1 MCQSGGMTHPDGHDR
16 ILSELEIRAEPFAL
30 CALEGA
36 CSLGLGRNSGATLH
50 YVMEGTGA
58 LTFPSRPPLPLSP
71 GRLVLV
77 PASVRHSLH
86 NDGKGPTTV
95 PACLPAGLDFE
106 EHLARGDGVGK
117 MLVLCSTLFLSLRN
131 TQGLIDLLRAPLCL
145 DTDRAPVARQ
155 AIGAILHE
163 MRTPRAGRKA
173 MIRLLILQCVTEML
187 RTRLEA
193 GDPMLLWLTG
203 LADPG
208 LWQALRAMLDDP
220 GAAHSLDS
228 LSDTAG
234 MSRSR
239 FAERFQAAYGQA
251 PMTFLR
257 QLRLAR
263 AAQLLVDGRAPV
275 KQVARQV
282 GFTSRSAFTRAFADA
297 WGQPPGAFRR
307 APP

>member
-1 MCQSGGMTHPDGHDR
+1 MQPANHDT
-16 ILSELEIRAEPFAL
+16 ILSDLEIRAEPFAL

-36 CSLGLGRNSGATLH
+36 CSLGLGRNSGAALH
-50 YVMEGTGA
+50 YVLEGSGA
-58 LTFPSRPPLPLSP
+58 LSFPAHPALPLTP

-77 PASVRHSLH
+77 PASVRHSLN
-86 NDGKGPTTV
+86 NDGRGKTTV
-95 PACLPAGLDFE
+95 PACAPAGLDLD
-106 EHLARGDGVGK
+106 EHLARGDGAGR
-117 MLVLCSTLFLSLRN
+117 MLVLCSTVQLSLRN
-131 TQGLIDLLRAPLCL
+131 THGLVDLLRAPLSL
-145 DTDRAPVARQ
+145 DTGQAPVAGQ
-155 AIGAILHE
+155 AIKALLHE

-193 GDPMLLWLTG
+193 GDPMVLWLTG

-220 GAAHSLDS
+220 GAPHTVDS

-239 FAERFQAAYGQA
+239 FAERFQGAYGHA

-263 AAQLLVDGRAPV
+263 AAQLLVDGQVPV
-275 KQVARQV
+275 KQVARTV

-297 WGQPPGAFRR
+297 WGQPPGVFRR
-307 APP
+307 AAT